1 MFKDKP
7 LETRK
12 VLVKEIVVRM
22 AQAYGIEKK
31 ALPKFLNCQKSLVN
45 NWGFY
50 GRIPYNYLDECHH
63 KTGVS
68 MDWLLYGEKRK
79 ADISP
84 EKLEEL
90 NPTISRVFTDGV
102 EYKMI
107 SENYAG
113 AGDQLTG
120 KLELDLLRWLGI
132 EPTPPADPAEVKKL
146 DS

>member
-12 VLVKEIVVRM
+12 VLVKEIVGRM
-22 AQAYGIEKK
+22 AEAYGIKRKE
-31 ALPKFLNCQKSLVN
+31 LSKFLNCQKSLVN

-50 GRIPYNYLDECHH
+50 GRIPYDYLDQCHH
-63 KTGVS
+63 KTGVT
-68 MDWLLYGEKRK
+68 MDWLLYGEKAK
-79 ADISP
+79 VEMSP

-120 KLELDLLRWLGI
+120 KLEKDLLRWLGI
-132 EPTPPADPAEVKKL
+132 EPTPPEDPAAVERR